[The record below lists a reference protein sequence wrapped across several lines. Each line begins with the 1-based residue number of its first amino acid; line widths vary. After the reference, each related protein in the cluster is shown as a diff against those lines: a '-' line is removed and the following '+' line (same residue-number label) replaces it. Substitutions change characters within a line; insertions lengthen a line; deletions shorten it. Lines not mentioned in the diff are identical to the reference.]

1 MCPKYF
7 TSLHGTGPTTP
18 HALERRMALV
28 DTRLD
33 EDEVDYEDDDAQSD
47 SAVPLMG
54 RPSEPAAS
62 SEAALARPRGV
73 AICLQLAWCRTSR
86 NVVGAVR
93 PAAAICGRAPA
104 SPTTDPPAA
113 LLHSPTTDPPAA
125 LLHWKAM
132 PCVQRVEAL
141 VTSRFSCRQH
151 LAACHENLDLAYAFA
166 VLALS
171 DAVRVQ
177 SRPTIKKP
185 SC

>member
-1 MCPKYF
+1 MQD
-7 TSLHGTGPTTP
+7 
-18 HALERRMALV
+18 LV

-104 SPTTDPPAA
+104 SPTTE
-113 LLHSPTTDPPAA
+113 PPAA